1 MGISRGKSGLWGFFL
16 GLPSNLKV
24 IIARYGVMQFVWS
37 LNQYGSIYIV
47 ALGASGTELGILN
60 SVSLAMSSL
69 FAFLT
74 GWISDRRDR
83 KRIFL
88 IGASVGSLVPIIY
101 TIAPNWIWVLPAFIF
116 AGFADGVVQP
126 AFTAIY
132 ANSVGDERRG
142 TVYGLVNV
150 FATAPSLFAG
160 ILGGVIV
167 SYFGGLSVQGIRPL
181 YIIQSVLL
189 VMVVVLVWR
198 YLESEQRVS
207 DGGRLSLKQM
217 FEDYR
222 EVLSI
227 RGARN
232 WAIIKSLG
240 SVSIGMAGPFWML
253 YAAEFKGAS
262 AMILAY
268 MVSTRGLTNVVF
280 SPLIG
285 RLTDT
290 IGRKKMII
298 GGRVLM
304 YFATGLMLLSNA
316 DWLLILAW
324 VIMGASDSTGIAWQA
339 EEVELVHRDQR
350 SRMTALSVGS
360 FNLLAVPASILG
372 GYLWDNVSP
381 IAPFVVMAIIDGFI
395 RMPAIYFRIP
405 EGKHPINNTRV

>member
-1 MGISRGKSGLWGFFL
+1 LGVSWGKSGLWGFFI

-88 IGASVGSLVPIIY
+88 IGASVGALVPIIY
-101 TIAPNWIWVLPAFIF
+101 TIAPSWMWVLPAFIF
-116 AGFADGVVQP
+116 VGFSDGVVQP

-132 ANSVGDERRG
+132 ANSVRDERRG

-189 VMVVVLVWR
+189 IIVVLIVWR
-198 YLESEQRVS
+198 YLEPEQRVKDS
-207 DGGRLSLKQM
+207 SKLSLKQM
-217 FEDYR
+217 VEDYK

-280 SPLIG
+280 SPIVG

-304 YFATGLMLLSNA
+304 YAATGLMLFSNA

-324 VIMGASDSTGIAWQA
+324 LIMGTSDATGVAWQA
-339 EEVELVHRDQR
+339 EEVELVHHDQR

-381 IAPFVVMAIIDGFI
+381 IAPFVVMAFIDGFI

-405 EGKHPINNTRV
+405 EGNHPVKSTSV